1 MMRIWRWTDPHDVGG
16 HRSYHWIMIRTIT
29 LFVLL
34 LVAPLTR
41 SQTPIPPPPTVDA
54 RSYILVD
61 AHTGK
66 VLASNEPTVRAEP
79 ASLTKLMTA
88 YIVFRE
94 LASGKLKLD
103 DPVTIS
109 EHAWRTGGA
118 GSGGSTTFLEVG
130 KQVPVRVLVMGMI
143 VQSGND
149 ATIALAERIAGTEE
163 TFVQMMNATARQLGM
178 LGTHFTDSSGLP
190 SPQHYTTARDMALLA
205 NAIIRDFPQYY
216 PWFSVHE
223 FENHGITQQ
232 NRNGLLGR
240 DGVDGMKTG
249 HTESAGY
256 CLVTSAIRNG
266 VRLVSVV
273 MGSHSMKGRESASSA
288 LLNYGFTFF
297 DTRLIARGGTR
308 LGSVALYKAEHSP
321 VDIGLSHDLWVT
333 VPRDEMAKL
342 KSVVETTP
350 ALIAPLRRDSVVG
363 RYKVLGANGQILLS
377 APLHPL
383 QPVALGGLW
392 RRAVDSVRLW
402 LQ

>member
-1 MMRIWRWTDPHDVGG
+1 
-16 HRSYHWIMIRTIT
+16 MIRTTT
-29 LFVLL
+29 LPALL
-34 LVAPLTR
+34 LLTLLLAPLAR
-41 SQTPIPPPPTVDA
+41 AQTPIPPPPTVDA

-66 VLASNEPTVRAEP
+66 VLASNEPTARAEP

-103 DPVTIS
+103 DLATIS

-130 KQVPVRVLVMGMI
+130 KQVPVKVLVMGMI

-163 TFVQMMNATARQLGM
+163 TFVQMMNSTAKQLGM
-178 LGTHFTDSSGLP
+178 LGTHFEDSSGLP

-216 PWFSVHE
+216 PWFSVRE
-223 FENHGITQQ
+223 FENHGIRQQ
-232 NRNGLLGR
+232 NRNGLLDR
-240 DGVDGMKTG
+240 DPGVDGMKTG

-273 MGSHSMKGRESASSA
+273 MGAHSMKGRENASSA

-297 DTRLIARGGTR
+297 DTRLIARRGTR
-308 LGSVALYKAEHSP
+308 LGSVEMYKAERSP

-333 VPRDEMAKL
+333 VPRDEMASL

-350 ALIAPLRRDSVVG
+350 ALVAPLRSDSVVG
-363 RYKVLGANGQILLS
+363 RFKVLGANGQTLVS
-377 APLHPL
+377 EPLHPL
-383 QPVALGGLW
+383 QPVAPGGLW
-392 RRAVDSVRLW
+392 RRAVDTVRLW
-402 LQ
+402 LH